1 VTVALTPAERESR
14 IRARFWAKVDRRG
27 PDECWEWTGARYPA
41 GYGRAVRDGR
51 VVVAHRR
58 AYEYAVGPIP
68 DGMDLLH
75 SCDNPP
81 CVNPAHLRP
90 GTDADNARDKV
101 ERGRAARMCG
111 EESPAAKLTW
121 GTVASIK
128 DLRSRGVSYRRLGA
142 MFGVTPRT
150 VRLAATGQTWK

>member
-1 VTVALTPAERESR
+1 MTPRLTPEQHQARFAER
-14 IRARFWAKVDRRG
+14 FWSHVDRRG
-27 PDECWEWTGARYPA
+27 PDECWEWMGSRYPA
-41 GYGRAVRDGR
+41 GYGRSVRDKR

-58 AYEYAVGPIP
+58 AWELIVGPIP
-68 DGMDLLH
+68 DGLDLLP

-81 CVNPAHLRP
+81 CVNPAPLRP
-90 GTDADNARDKV
+90 GTDADNARDKA

-128 DLRSRGVSYRRLGA
+128 DLRSRGVSYRRLAA